1 MGYIITHI
9 PGAMLAQ
16 KFGGKYVLA
25 LSILLSALMSIV
37 TPIAVQYGT
46 HFIAII
52 MINDFT
58 GSC

>member
-25 LSILLSALMSIV
+25 LSILLSAIMSIV
-37 TPIAVQYGT
+37 TPVAVQYGKYE
-46 HFIAII
+46 IEII
-52 MINDFT
+52 SSKNKK
-58 GSC
+58 